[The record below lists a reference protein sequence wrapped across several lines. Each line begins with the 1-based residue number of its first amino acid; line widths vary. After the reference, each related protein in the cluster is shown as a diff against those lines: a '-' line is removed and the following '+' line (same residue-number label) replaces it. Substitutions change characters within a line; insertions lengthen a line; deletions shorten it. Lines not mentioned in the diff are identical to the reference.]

1 MEFSQIIYIALA
13 KWDGKYASTAFSIAK
28 EFSNQQKTV
37 YYIENPLTLKDILT
51 NLHKK
56 DIIKRIPALF
66 LGINTTFKIK
76 DNLIAITPFAVLP
89 INWLPPGNIYKILL
103 KANNYLFKK
112 SILKTIKQQNI
123 KDYIVYNSFN
133 PFYNF
138 SSETSEE
145 KLSIYQSVDDIS
157 HSEYINKHGTYLE
170 KQYAQSCDI
179 VLTTSSHL
187 KDKLS
192 IYNKNTY
199 LVANAADVTLFSTA
213 LDKSIPEGA
222 VSTVPKTYK
231 AVIGYVGNI
240 CHRINYNLLLKIV
253 KEYPEYLLL
262 MVGPINA
269 KNDVILELKKHK
281 NVLFTGAKKPKDLI
295 PLLRIMNCSIIPFLK
310 NELTESIYPLKI
322 NEYLAA
328 GLPVITTDFSDD
340 IKNFKDVIYLSETEE
355 DFLAQIQ
362 KSIIEN
368 NEEKSKR
375 RSEFVT
381 SNNWTNRT
389 LQIIEIIKNQADNDQ

>member
-76 DNLIAITPFAVLP
+76 HNLIAITPFAVLP

-103 KANNYLFKK
+103 KTNNYLFKK
-112 SILKTIKQQNI
+112 SLLKTIKQQNI

-138 SSETSEE
+138 SSDTNEE

-170 KQYAQSCDI
+170 KQYAKSCDI

-213 LDKSIPEGA
+213 LDKSIPEATG
-222 VSTVPKTYK
+222 TTLPKTYK

-269 KNDVILELKKHK
+269 KNDEILELKKHN
-281 NVLFTGAKKPKDLI
+281 NVLFTGTKKPKDLI

-310 NELTESIYPLKI
+310 NKLTKSIYPLKI

-328 GLPVITTDFSDD
+328 GLPVITTDFSED

-368 NEEKSKR
+368 NEEKSKK
-375 RSEFVT
+375 RSEFVAL
-381 SNNWTNRT
+381 NNWTNRT
-389 LQIIEIIKNQADNDQ
+389 LQIIEIINNQANNDQ